1 MERHCPKCKAHM
13 ESPWSFCPHCGAAW
27 SDEIVKTLAPAEP
40 EKGPFEG
47 GFSGLL
53 FGIVAAPVL
62 IIPGTLMCLTGL
74 GAFLGVPM
82 IIAGIFAPLIGPLIG
97 LGALKGKC
105 PWCGAAVSS
114 IANTREFG
122 CQACSKR
129 IAISHREF
137 VRAA

>member
-1 MERHCPKCKAHM
+1 MERHCLKCKAQM
-13 ESPWSFCPHCGAAW
+13 EPPWSFCPRCGAEW
-27 SDEIVKTLAPAEP
+27 KDEILMPAAPVEP

-53 FGIVAAPVL
+53 FGVVAAPVL

-74 GAFLGVPM
+74 GAFLGIPM

-97 LGALKGKC
+97 FGALKGKC
-105 PWCGAAVSS
+105 PWCGASVSS
-114 IANTREFG
+114 IANTKEFG